1 MSATALHARGDNAS
15 GDSDWGFTLVVSL
28 LGLLPRLF
36 VAIAWSREPVWDG
49 HYYHFGATRIAEGL
63 GYSEDLIVG
72 GQTVWKAWCHYPVGY
87 SAFLGAL
94 YVVFGRGLLVA
105 PIANAVVGAL
115 QILVAHRLGR
125 QFLSGNRARIGAG
138 LVALHPGLIAY
149 TAVVMNEL
157 LSALLLTTAALA
169 MSALRRRPLRGA
181 SVGGVLLGI
190 ATLVRPS
197 VLLAAPL
204 SALMYGKHKLKA
216 LAAGLVCLGVCVLCV
231 LPWSA
236 RNCARM
242 DGCAFVSTNGGWN
255 LAIGALTTSGRFQ
268 TLKSQDGCPSVTGQV
283 QQDRCWAEVGR
294 NKIKQD
300 PRAWLMMMPKKLGH
314 TYDHESF
321 AIEYLREANPSA
333 WPEGRRVAGRAL
345 LSTFHRALLVVA
357 AFSIVGLPLAA
368 RRRRKSSGGQADG
381 AAAKPAP
388 QQDRANVTMAWVC
401 QAMLAT
407 LIAGLAG
414 YAIVN
419 VEHPFFWLPAL
430 LPMLAMLRLPGSPR
444 HFGAGRYLFAL
455 LFSTTLIHAVFFGDD
470 RYHLVVTPVL
480 CLLAAAA
487 LRRSAEPLTA
497 PQPPAT

>member
-1 MSATALHARGDNAS
+1 MLSPRGTHSSS
-15 GDSDWGFTLVVSL
+15 GDTDWGFTLVVSL

-87 SAFLGAL
+87 SAFLGGL
-94 YVVFGRGLLVA
+94 YVIFGRGLLVA
-105 PIANAVVGAL
+105 PIANAVIGAL

-125 QFLSGNRARIGAG
+125 QFLSSDRARIGAG

-157 LSALLLTTAALA
+157 LSALLLTTAAWA
-169 MSALRRRPLRGA
+169 MSALRRRPLRGG
-181 SVGGVLLGI
+181 SVGGVILGL

-197 VLLAAPL
+197 LLLAAPL
-204 SALMYGKHKLKA
+204 SALIYGKHKLKA

-255 LAIGALTTSGRFQ
+255 LAIGALTTTGRFQ
-268 TLKSQDGCPSVTGQV
+268 TLKSQDGCPVVSGQV
-283 QQDRCWAEVGR
+283 QQDRCWADVGR
-294 NKIKQD
+294 KAIRAD
-300 PRAWLMMMPKKLGH
+300 PKRWLGMIPKKLGH

-321 AIEYLREANPSA
+321 AIEYLREANPAA
-333 WPEGRRVAGRAL
+333 WPEDRRVAGRAL
-345 LSTFHRALLVVA
+345 LSTFHRALLVLA
-357 AFSIVGLPLAA
+357 AFAVVGLPLAP
-368 RRRRKSSGGQADG
+368 RRRREEVASPQAETPAQAEH
-381 AAAKPAP
+381 AA
-388 QQDRANVTMAWVC
+388 RARSNVTIAWVC

-407 LIAGLAG
+407 LIAGTAG
-414 YAIVN
+414 YAILN
-419 VEHPFFWLPAL
+419 TEHPFFWLPTL
-430 LPMLAMLRLPGSPR
+430 LPLLAMLRLPGSPR
-444 HFGAGRYLFAL
+444 HFGAGRYLLAL

-470 RYHLVVTPVL
+470 RYHLLVTPVL
-480 CLLAAAA
+480 CLFAAAA
-487 LRRSAEPLTA
+487 FRRSAA
-497 PQPPAT
+497 PGSATVG